1 MHQAMA
7 EQVRV
12 LVVDHHEMFAEGLRH
27 ALAGEPGIALVGVFP
42 TPAEAR
48 LHRPR
53 ADVVL
58 LGADDPERN
67 PAADVR
73 AVRTAAPDA
82 RVILLTGGGSPWVLA
97 EALAAGAVGFLRRN
111 QPFADLAG
119 LVRRAARGEVVMAAS
134 DLPGLLEA
142 IHGPARVV
150 PAEVALARLTP
161 REAEILR
168 ALAEGASARE
178 VAEALGISRL
188 TVESHVKSILAKLG
202 VHSKIEAVTLAW
214 RHGLVPVSKPA

>member
-7 EQVRV
+7 EPVRV

-27 ALAGEPGIALVGVFP
+27 ALGDQPGIELVGAFP
-42 TPAEAR
+42 TLAEAR
-48 LHRPR
+48 VHRRR

-58 LGADDPERN
+58 LGADDPDGD
-67 PAADVR
+67 PAADVAR
-73 AVRTAAPDA
+73 IREATPDA
-82 RVILLTGGGSPWVLA
+82 KVILLTDGGSPWALA
-97 EALAAGAVGFLRRN
+97 GALAAGAVGFLRRN
-111 QPFADLAG
+111 QPVEDLAG

-134 DLPGLLEA
+134 DLPRLVEA
-142 IHGPARVV
+142 LQGPTRVV

-214 RHGLVPVSKPA
+214 RHGLVPMSKPA

>member
-1 MHQAMA
+1 MA
-7 EQVRV
+7 EPVRV
-12 LVVDHHEMFAEGLRH
+12 LVVDHHGMFAEGLRH
-27 ALAGEPGIALVGVFP
+27 ALGDEPGIELVGVLP
-42 TPAEAR
+42 GPSPAR
-48 LHRPR
+48 LRKLGP
-53 ADVVL
+53 DVVL
-58 LGADDPERN
+58 LGADDPEGD
-67 PAADVR
+67 PAADVSR
-73 AVRTAAPDA
+73 IRDA
-82 RVILLTGGGSPWVLA
+82 FPGAKVLLLTDGGSPWVLA

-111 QPFADLAG
+111 QPVEDLAG

-134 DLPGLLEA
+134 DLPRLLEA
-142 IHGPARVV
+142 IEGPSRVV

-214 RHGLVPVSKPA
+214 RHGLVPMSKPA